1 MSGRKSPGGGGRECT
16 EGEGKGG
23 REVGSLRARRVG
35 GGSVQRGGR
44 GGRDLMSMGM
54 EKWG

>member
-35 GGSVQRGGR
+35 GGSMQRGGR